1 MISVLLMI
9 KIAQLFSIMLIAYII
24 TKLKVV
30 KGDDSLVLSK
40 ISLYVLLPAAI
51 INAFNTELT
60 KEIKTGLLL
69 AFAASVVIH
78 ILFYLMDFA
87 YKKATKAS
95 PVERASIMYSNAANL
110 IIPIVTYV
118 LGGEW
123 VIYCCAYMSVQLVFL
138 WTHGIG
144 LFRSDHK
151 NSLKKILCNPCLI
164 SIGVG
169 LVLMLSGIRLP
180 ERISDVTVSLGDMLG
195 PTSMLIAG
203 MLFAKSDAKSIFTN
217 KRSYVILL
225 MRMVVCP
232 FIVLILFKVFLPL
245 LSIVNAEKILLI
257 TFLSSMTPTA
267 ATVMQFAQIH
277 DVDVELAVS
286 SNIVTTLSCI
296 LIMPV
301 LVFLYLL

>member
-1 MISVLLMI
+1 MISVLLMV
-9 KIAQLFSIMLIAYII
+9 KIAQLFSIMLIAYLI

-60 KEIKTGLLL
+60 AEIKTGLLL
-69 AFAASVVIH
+69 AFGASIIIH
-78 ILFYLMDFA
+78 ILFYLMDVI
-87 YKKATKAS
+87 YKTTKAS
-95 PVERASIMYSNAANL
+95 PVERASVMYSNAANL

-144 LFRSDHK
+144 LFRSEHK
-151 NSLKKILCNPCLI
+151 NSLKKILYNPCLI
-164 SIGVG
+164 SIAIG
-169 LVLMLSGIRLP
+169 LVLMFSGIRIP
-180 ERISDVTVSLGDMLG
+180 EKIADVTLSLGDMLG

-203 MLFAKSDAKSIFTN
+203 MLFAKSDVKSVFGN
-217 KRSYVILL
+217 KRSYVILI
-225 MRMVVCP
+225 MRMVIYP
-232 FIVLILFKVFLPL
+232 LIVLALFKIFLPL
-245 LSIVNAEKILLI
+245 LPMANAEKILLI

-267 ATVMQFAQIH
+267 ATVMQFAQLH

-286 SNIVTTLSCI
+286 ANIVTTLSCI